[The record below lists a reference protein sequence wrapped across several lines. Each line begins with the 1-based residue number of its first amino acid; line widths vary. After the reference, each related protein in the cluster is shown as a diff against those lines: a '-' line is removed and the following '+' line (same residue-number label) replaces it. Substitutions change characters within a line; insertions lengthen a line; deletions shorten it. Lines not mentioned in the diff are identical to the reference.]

1 MDAKRRSTESSERK
15 TEKKKQGV
23 TREENSRQVLFDIQ
37 RANSERVGVYTQR
50 VHPYPFRTRKLSSA
64 VATILHGRLCGKIAQ
79 CRHGQR
85 GKVKLPSQSPKE
97 RHSGRKTE
105 MLIENRIREETKQIV
120 RLEENESD
128 PEKIGRF
135 FRKIEGNNFVNR
147 ARGNL
152 AWRTEERRS
161 VSFRG

>member
-1 MDAKRRSTESSERK
+1 M
-15 TEKKKQGV
+15 G
-23 TREENSRQVLFDIQ
+23 
-37 RANSERVGVYTQR
+37 
-50 VHPYPFRTRKLSSA
+50 
-64 VATILHGRLCGKIAQ
+64 
-79 CRHGQR
+79 
-85 GKVKLPSQSPKE
+85 LPARNR

-147 ARGNL
+147 ARGIL
-152 AWRTEERRS
+152 LGGQKKEE
-161 VSFRG
+161 V